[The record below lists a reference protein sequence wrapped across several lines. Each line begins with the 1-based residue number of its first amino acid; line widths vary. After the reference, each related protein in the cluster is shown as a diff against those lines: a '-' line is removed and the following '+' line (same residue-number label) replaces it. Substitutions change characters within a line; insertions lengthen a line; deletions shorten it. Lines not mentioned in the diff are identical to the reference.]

1 MYNKVWLAFVDIKA
15 KNGRRFN
22 DLVELEKNNN
32 PAEYIGAWA
41 NLLLISTTINEVP
54 NIIEAGLNE
63 LDMTVKFIDRIQN
76 VNSLIEYD
84 EIDENVVKEADWLLS
99 SGFVFKISDKLF
111 PYTE

>member
-15 KNGRRFN
+15 KNGLRFN
-22 DLVELEKNNN
+22 DLVELEKNSD

-41 NLLLISTTINEVP
+41 NLLIITTRINEVP
-54 NIIEAGLNE
+54 TIIEAGLDE
-63 LDMTVKFIDRIQN
+63 LDMTIKFIDRIQN